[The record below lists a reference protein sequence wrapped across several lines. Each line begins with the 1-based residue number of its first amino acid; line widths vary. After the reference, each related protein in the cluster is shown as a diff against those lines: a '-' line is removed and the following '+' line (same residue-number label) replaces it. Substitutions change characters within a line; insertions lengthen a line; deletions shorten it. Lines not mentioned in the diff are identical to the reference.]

1 MPPQKT
7 KQKNPELYEY
17 RFSFK
22 IDERKTFGQRHYL
35 AHNARDALGM
45 FAYAILKSLFD
56 RKVYQ
61 SQEFIIAKEF
71 VNIHDSAVKS
81 PKFEFDGPTPSPS
94 YQVTSSK
101 SVSESKDSTDKIKG
115 VVDEM
120 QQRLEII
127 KFEEFNRW
135 ANRWYPL
142 RLPLEEIKEDQEGA

>member
-22 IDERKTFGQRHYL
+22 IDERNTLGQRHYL

-61 SQEFIIAKEF
+61 NQEFIIAKEF
-71 VNIHDSAVKS
+71 VNIHDSAVRS
-81 PKFEFDGPTPSPS
+81 PKFEFDGPPLLLHT
-94 YQVTSSK
+94 K
-101 SVSESKDSTDKIKG
+101 
-115 VVDEM
+115 
-120 QQRLEII
+120 
-127 KFEEFNRW
+127 
-135 ANRWYPL
+135 PL
-142 RLPLEEIKEDQEGA
+142 RASLLLKVRIQLIK

>member
-7 KQKNPELYEY
+7 KQKNPKLYEY

-22 IDERKTFGQRHYL
+22 IDERNTLGQRHYL

-61 SQEFIIAKEF
+61 NQEFIIAKEF
-71 VNIHDSAVKS
+71 VNIHDSTVRS
-81 PKFEFDGPTPSPS
+81 PKFEFDGPPPSPS
-94 YQVTSSK
+94 YKATSGKPVTK
-101 SVSESKDSTDKIKG
+101 SKDSTDKIKG

-120 QQRLEII
+120 EQRLEII
-127 KFEEFNRW
+127 QFEEFNRW

-142 RLPLEEIKEDQEGA
+142 RLPLEEIKEEQEGV